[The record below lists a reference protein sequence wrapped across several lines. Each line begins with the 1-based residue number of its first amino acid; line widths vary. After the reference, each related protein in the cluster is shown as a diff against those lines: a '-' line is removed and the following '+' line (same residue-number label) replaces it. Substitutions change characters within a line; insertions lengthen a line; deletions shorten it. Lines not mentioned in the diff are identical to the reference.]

1 MAGGEWNTTRERKQ
15 LAADARELEREQVRL
30 AKRMLRDLR
39 WSAERSRLKE
49 SDWTDLLT
57 LHHQYGKEG
66 PSQLWLELI
75 PFWSQSQ
82 RLNGGV
88 PCPDVLQ
95 PDWIAEIKAE
105 INCKKSAHDPV
116 TRPKNTTRKAP
127 GAPRKPRSD
136 AGKTRTSYKPRQ
148 SKTLS

>member
-1 MAGGEWNTTRERKQ
+1 MSGGEWNTSRERKQ

-49 SDWTDLLT
+49 SDWADLLK
-57 LHHQYGKEG
+57 LHHDFGKEG
-66 PSQLWLELI
+66 PMQLWLELV
-75 PFWSQSQ
+75 PYWSQSQ

-88 PCPDVLQ
+88 PCPSLQ
-95 PDWIAEIKAE
+95 PDWLAE
-105 INCKKSAHDPV
+105 INCKNNAHDPV
-116 TRPKNTTRKAP
+116 TRPNNTTRKAP

-136 AGKTRTSYKPRQ
+136 AGKTRTSYKPRTP
-148 SKTLS
+148 KTLS

>member
-1 MAGGEWNTTRERKQ
+1 MSGEWNTSRERKQ
-15 LAADARELEREQVRL
+15 LAADARELEREQIRL

-39 WSAERSRLKE
+39 WSAERSRLKK
-49 SDWTDLLT
+49 SDWTDLVT

-66 PSQLWLELI
+66 PMQFWQELE
-75 PFWSQSQ
+75 PYWSQSQ

-88 PCPDVLQ
+88 PCPDALQ

-105 INCKKSAHDPV
+105 INFKKSAHAPV
-116 TRPKNTTRKAP
+116 TRPNNTTRKAP

-136 AGKTRTSYKPRQ
+136 AGKTRTSYKPRTP
-148 SKTLS
+148 KTLS